1 MSQPRVERAATCML
15 CEAACGLSVDLEG
28 GRAVSVR
35 GDRDDPFSRGHVCP
49 KAAAIDDVASDP
61 DRVRTPLRR
70 VPGTED
76 RWEPVTWSEALEEA
90 GTRLAAVQARH
101 GRGALGLYLGNPTV
115 HSYTAMLGASLLSRA
130 IGSRAR
136 FSATSVDQLPQMLAS
151 LEMLGHSL
159 LLPIPDVDRT
169 SFLLVI
175 GANPRASNGSLM
187 TAPGIGARL
196 DALAAR
202 GGKLVVVDPRRTETA
217 ARADLHLAVR
227 PGGDAHLLLGV
238 LHVIFAEGLAAPGRL
253 AGFTDGLDRLAAI
266 AARFTPERVAA
277 RAGIDAQAIRTLA
290 RDFARAPRAVCYARV
305 GACTQEHGGLVAWLV
320 LALNVV
326 TGNLDRPGGAM
337 FTTPAA
343 DLVGLLAKSGD
354 RGGFARYRSRVR
366 GLPEFGGEL
375 PSAALAEELD
385 TPGKGQVRALV
396 TFAGNP
402 VLSTPNG
409 GRLDRAL
416 AGLDFMVSID
426 LYRNETTR
434 HANLILPT
442 TFGFEREHFDLAFNA
457 LAVRDVAKLAP
468 ALVPPPPGVRHDF
481 DVLVGLA
488 QALRRHGGGRPGAAT
503 TLTLAGARAL
513 GPRRALDAM
522 LRLGPR
528 RTSLAAL
535 ARAPHGVDYGPL
547 EARLPGRLF
556 TEDRRIRLVPAL
568 FEGDLA
574 RLEATLEGPRAQES
588 LELIGRRLLRSN
600 NSWMHNALRL
610 VKGRAACTLLVHP
623 DDAAQRGLATGD
635 VALVRSRVGEVR
647 VAVELSDDVARG
659 VVCLPHGYGH
669 DRPAVALSVARAH
682 AGASLNDLSDEL
694 RVDALS
700 GNAAFSGT
708 PVFVAKA

>member
-1 MSQPRVERAATCML
+1 ML
-15 CEAACGLSVDLEG
+15 CEAACGLSVELEG
-28 GRAVSVR
+28 ERVVSVR

-49 KAAAIDDVASDP
+49 KAAAIDDVANDP

-70 VPGTED
+70 VGGVGGAGGS
-76 RWEPVTWSEALEEA
+76 WEPVSWSEALEEA
-90 GTRLAAVQARH
+90 GTRLAEVQARH

-169 SFLLVI
+169 AYFLVI
-175 GANPRASNGSLM
+175 GGNPIASNGSLM

-196 DALAAR
+196 DALRAR

-217 ARADLHLAVR
+217 SRADVHLAVR
-227 PGGDAHLLLGV
+227 PGGDAQLLLGV
-238 LHVIFAEGLAAPGRL
+238 LHVIFAEGLARPDRL
-253 AGFTDGLDRLAAI
+253 AAFTDGLDRLAAI
-266 AARFTPERVAA
+266 AARFPPERVAL
-277 RAGIDAQAIRTLA
+277 RAGVDADAIRTLA
-290 RDFARAPRAVCYARV
+290 RDCAKAPRAVCYARV

-320 LALNVV
+320 VALNVV

-337 FTTPAA
+337 FTMPAA
-343 DLVGLLAKSGD
+343 DLVGMLGLSGD

-375 PSAALAEELD
+375 PAAALAEEID

-409 GRLDRAL
+409 ARLDRAL
-416 AGLDFMVSID
+416 SGLEFMVSID
-426 LYRNETTR
+426 LYRNETSR

-468 ALVPPPPGVRHDF
+468 ALVAPPPGVRHDF
-481 DVLVGLA
+481 DVLLGLA
-488 QALRRHGGGRPGAAT
+488 QSLRRHGGGRVGAAT
-503 TLTLAGARAL
+503 TVTLAAARAL
-513 GPRRALDAM
+513 GPRRTLDAM

-528 RTSLAAL
+528 RTALAAL
-535 ARAPHGVDYGPL
+535 ARAPHGVDFGPL
-547 EARLPGRLF
+547 EARLPARLF
-556 TEDRRIRLVPAL
+556 TKGKRIQLVPEV
-568 FEGDLA
+568 FERDLP
-574 RLEATLEGPRAQES
+574 RLEATLDVARDDGA

-610 VKGRAACTLLVHP
+610 VKGRAACTLLIHP
-623 DDAAQRGLATGD
+623 DDARARSLAAGD

-647 VAVELSDDVARG
+647 VPVEISRDVAPG

-669 DRPAVALSVARAH
+669 DRPEVALAVAKAH

-694 RVDALS
+694 RIDALS

-708 PVFVAKA
+708 PVTVARG

>member
-1 MSQPRVERAATCML
+1 MSQHRLSTCML
-15 CEAACGLSVDLEG
+15 CEAACGLSVELDGE
-28 GRAVSVR
+28 RVVSVR
-35 GDRDDPFSRGHVCP
+35 GDREDPFSRGHVCP
-49 KAAAIDDVASDP
+49 KAAAIDDVANDP

-70 VPGTED
+70 VGD
-76 RWEPVTWSEALEEA
+76 GWEPVSWSDALDEA
-90 GTRLAAVQARH
+90 GERLAQVQARH

-130 IGSRAR
+130 LGSRAR

-159 LLPIPDVDRT
+159 LLPVPDVDRT
-169 SFLLVI
+169 SFFLVI

-202 GGKLVVVDPRRTETA
+202 GGTLVVVDPRRTETA
-217 ARADLHLAVR
+217 ARADVHLAVR

-238 LHVIFAEGLAAPGRL
+238 LHVIFAEGRARPGRL
-253 AGFTDGLDRLAAI
+253 ASFTDGLDRLAEI
-266 AARFTPERVAA
+266 AARFPPERVAA
-277 RAGIDAQAIRTLA
+277 RAGIDAEAIRTLA
-290 RDFARAPRAVCYARV
+290 RAFAEAPRAVCYARF

-320 LALNVV
+320 VALNVV

-343 DLVGLLAKSGD
+343 DLVGMLAKTGD

-366 GLPEFGGEL
+366 GLPEFSGEL
-375 PSAALAEELD
+375 PAAALAEEID

-409 GRLDRAL
+409 ARLDRAL

-442 TFGFEREHFDLAFNA
+442 SFGFEREHFDLAFNA

-468 ALVPPPPGVRHDF
+468 ALVPPPPGVRQDF
-481 DVLVGLA
+481 DVLLDLA
-488 QALRRHGGGRPGAAT
+488 RALRRHGGGRAGAST

-513 GPRRALDAM
+513 GPRRMLDAM

-528 RTSLAAL
+528 RLSLAAL
-535 ARAPHGVDYGPL
+535 ARAPHGLDFGPL
-547 EARLPGRLF
+547 EARLPERLF
-556 TEDRRIRLVPAL
+556 TKDRRIELVPEL
-568 FEGDLA
+568 FTRDLA
-574 RLEATLEGPRAQES
+574 RLESTLDDARAPGA

-610 VKGRAACTLLVHP
+610 VKGRSGCTLLIHP
-623 DDAAQRGLATGD
+623 DDAAARGLATGD
-635 VALVRSRVGEVR
+635 VAIVRSRVGEVR
-647 VAVELSDDVARG
+647 VPVAVSDDVVPG
-659 VVCLPHGYGH
+659 VVCLPHGFGH
-669 DRPAVALSVARAH
+669 DRAGVVLGVAGAH

-694 RVDALS
+694 RIDALS

-708 PVFVAKA
+708 PVTVAKG